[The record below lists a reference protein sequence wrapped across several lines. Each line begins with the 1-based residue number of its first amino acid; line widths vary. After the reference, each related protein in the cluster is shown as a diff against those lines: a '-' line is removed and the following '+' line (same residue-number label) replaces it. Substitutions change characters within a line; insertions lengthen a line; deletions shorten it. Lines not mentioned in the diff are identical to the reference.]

1 MSKLPNLRPNVQLDL
16 FPAESETPLLRPERW
31 LSVGGWPGYEV
42 SDHGRLRSYRGSG
55 SVPGKDRKIPIIIGG
70 YLQKRRAKIV
80 SVQVCLYRTTADGVR
95 ETWRNGI
102 HILVLTAFV
111 GPCPPGLQGCHK
123 NSDPTDN
130 HVDNLRWGTPASNK
144 LDLLWREDSQFKL
157 SNEDV
162 RAIWV
167 RLLAGERDYLI
178 AKDYG
183 VTNAV
188 ITGIKMG
195 DHWTHVTKDL
205 PGFPL
210 VTMARTVA
218 DREPVRILAEF
229 ADSPIEIWRLI
240 PGYPYYRVSTF
251 GQIESCRKRAM
262 RKSPSEGIADTDW
275 RPMSPGVGKYGHL
288 KITVRNHP
296 REKKSLSVHVAVL
309 LAFAGPCPPGMIGC
323 HDDGDHSNNH
333 ARNIRWDS
341 HKANKADAL
350 RHAAEKATTTGE
362 TRVRA

>member
-1 MSKLPNLRPNVQLDL
+1 MSTIPSLRPHVQLDL
-16 FPAESETPLLRPERW
+16 FPAEPETLLIDLERW
-31 LSVGGWPGYEV
+31 FPVDGWPGYEI
-42 SDHGRLRSYRGSG
+42 SDHGTLHSYWGSG
-55 SVPGKDRKIPIIIGG
+55 CHKGGVPKQRKTPIVIGG
-70 YLQKRRAKIV
+70 YVKKRSGHLEA
-80 SVQVCLYRTTADGVR
+80 CLYRVKDGVR
-95 ETWRNGI
+95 EKWRTGI
-102 HILVLTAFV
+102 HVLVLTAFV
-111 GPCPPGLQGCHK
+111 GPCPSGLEGCHRDS
-123 NSDPTDN
+123 NPAN
-130 HVDNLRWGTPASNK
+130 NRLDNLRWDTPANNK
-144 LDLLWREDSQFKL
+144 LDLLWREDTQFKL
-157 SNEDV
+157 SNEDI

-178 AKDYG
+178 ARDFG

-188 ITGIKMG
+188 VTGIKMG

-210 VTMARTVA
+210 VTVARTVA
-218 DREPVRILAEF
+218 DREPVRIPEEF
-229 ADSPIEIWRLI
+229 ASSPIEIWRLI

-251 GQIESCRKRAM
+251 GQVESCRKRAM

-296 REKKSLSVHVAVL
+296 GEKKSLSVHVAVL

-323 HDDGDHSNNH
+323 HDDGDPSNNH
-333 ARNIRWDS
+333 ARNLRWDS

-350 RHAAEKATTTGE
+350 RHAAE
-362 TRVRA
+362 RAAS